1 MSYFFF
7 GRSITVK
14 FDLTMEA
21 HEIGIIPSLI
31 YLFRPYNFF
40 ILVDRIIE
48 TTRKISTSTISN
60 KIARFVKLVGFSLA
74 VKIT

>member
-1 MSYFFF
+1 
-7 GRSITVK
+7 
-14 FDLTMEA
+14 MEA

-60 KIARFVKLVGFSLA
+60 KIARFVKLVDFSFA